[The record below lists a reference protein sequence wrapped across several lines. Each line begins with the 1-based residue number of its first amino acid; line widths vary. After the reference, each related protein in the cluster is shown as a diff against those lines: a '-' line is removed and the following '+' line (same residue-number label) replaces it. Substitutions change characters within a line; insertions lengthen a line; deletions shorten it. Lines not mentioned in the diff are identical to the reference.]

1 MAMAAKRI
9 RLARRRKAAGFT
21 QEGLAEF
28 LGVERSTVGR
38 WESADTEPQA
48 WLRPKLASAL
58 RVSVEELQALLDDV
72 TVTDTRPSDRMSYAL
87 ENPASA
93 DLMVVAY
100 LHERLRQLDES
111 YDKEASTALLGRAGQ
126 LHGQVKFLRENAA
139 NPRVRRALYEVEADS
154 ATFMGQLVWDVSQ
167 RRDHH
172 APLGYFQEAVDA
184 ARHARDPST
193 ESYATLRMA
202 YVALYGEKNPLRGV
216 TLAEQAADAAKLVSP
231 SLTGLSLLHVAEGHA
246 MTGATTECEAALKK
260 AEDQFDRVH
269 PDDIAAPFYTVNEY
283 NRLAGSCYLFL
294 GLPERA
300 EPILRMT
307 TRALAAKKK
316 SQAIA
321 LGNLTLALIRQRK
334 LDEAAAAMHRTIDA
348 VELTRGGGG
357 LNLAFAAG
365 RELRPWRQEPWAQEI
380 NDRLLALMAAI

>member
-1 MAMAAKRI
+1 MALKRI
-9 RLARRRKAAGFT
+9 RLAQRRKAAGFT
-21 QEGLAEF
+21 QEGLAEH

-38 WESADTEPQA
+38 WESAETEPQP
-48 WLRPKLASAL
+48 WLRPKLARAL
-58 RVSVEELQALLDDV
+58 RISGDELQAILDDV
-72 TVTDTRPSDRMSYAL
+72 AVIERQPSERVTYAP
-87 ENPASA
+87 EHPGSA

-111 YDKEASTALLGRAGQ
+111 YDQASSISLVGSAGQ
-126 LHGQVKFLRENAA
+126 VHGQVKFLRENAS

-154 ATFMGQLVWDVSQ
+154 ATLMGQLVWDVSQ
-167 RRDHH
+167 RRDHQ
-172 APLGYFQEAVDA
+172 APLAYFDEAVRA

-193 ESYATLRMA
+193 ASYATLRMSF
-202 YVALYGEKNPLRGV
+202 VALYGEKNPARGV
-216 TLAEQAADAAKLVSP
+216 MLAEQAAEVAKLASP

-246 MTGATTECEAALKK
+246 MTGALKESEQALLK
-260 AEDQFDRVH
+260 AEAQFDRVH
-269 PDDIAAPFYTVNEY
+269 ADDVAAPYYTVNEY

-300 EPILRMT
+300 EPILRST
-307 TRALAAKKK
+307 TRALASKKK

-321 LGNLTLALIRQRK
+321 LGNLALSLIRQAK
-334 LDEAAAAMHRTIDA
+334 LDEAAGVLHRTIDV

-365 RELRPWRQEPWAQEI
+365 RELRPWRNEPWAQDI

>member
-1 MAMAAKRI
+1 MATKRI
-9 RLARRRKAAGFT
+9 QLAQRHKAAGFT
-21 QEGLAEF
+21 QEGLAEY

-38 WESADTEPQA
+38 WENGETEPQA
-48 WLRPKLASAL
+48 WLRPKLARAL
-58 RVSVEELQALLDDV
+58 KISREELQAALAEV
-72 TVTDTRPSDRMSYAL
+72 TVLQTPQSERMTYAL
-87 ENPASA
+87 QNPASA

-111 YDKEASTALLGRAGQ
+111 YDKASSTGLLGPAGQ
-126 LHGQVKFLRENAA
+126 VHGQVKFLRENAT

-154 ATFMGQLVWDVSQ
+154 ATLMGQLVWDVSQ
-167 RRDHH
+167 RRDHQ
-172 APLGYFQEAVDA
+172 APLAYFQEAVEA
-184 ARHARDPST
+184 ARHVRDPSI
-193 ESYATLRMA
+193 EAYATLRMS
-202 YVALYGEKNPLRGV
+202 YVALYGEKNPTRGV
-216 TLAEQAADAAKLVSP
+216 TLAQQAAEVAKLASP
-231 SLTGLSLLHVAEGHA
+231 SLTGLSLLHVAEGYA
-246 MTGATTECEAALKK
+246 MTDSFNDCEDALKK
-260 AEDQFDRVH
+260 AEAQFDRVH
-269 PDDIAAPFYTVNEY
+269 PDDVAAPYYTVNEY

-294 GLPERA
+294 DLPERA

-307 TRALAAKKK
+307 TRALASKKK

-365 RELRPWRQEPWAQEI
+365 RELRPWRSEPWAQEI
-380 NDRLLALMAAI
+380 NDRLLALMAAS

>member
-1 MAMAAKRI
+1 MAAKRI
-9 RLARRRKAAGFT
+9 RLARRRKSAGFT
-21 QEGLAEF
+21 QEGLAEH
-28 LGVERSTVGR
+28 LSVERSTVGR
-38 WESADTEPQA
+38 WESAETEPQA
-48 WLRPKLASAL
+48 WLRPKLARAL
-58 RVSVEELQALLDDV
+58 KVSTEELQALLDDV
-72 TVTDTRPSDRMSYAL
+72 VVIDDHPSERMTHAL
-87 ENPASA
+87 ENPSSV

-111 YDKEASTALLGRAGQ
+111 YDQEASTSLLGRAGQ
-126 LHGQVKFLRENAA
+126 LHGQVKFLRENAG

-167 RRDHH
+167 RRDHQ
-172 APLGYFQEAVDA
+172 APLSFFQEAVDA
-184 ARHARDPST
+184 ARHVRDPSI
-193 ESYATLRMA
+193 EAYATLRMS
-202 YVALYGEKNPLRGV
+202 YVALYGEKNPRRGA
-216 TLAEQAADAAKLVSP
+216 TLAQQAVDVATLVSP

-246 MTGATTECEAALKK
+246 MTGALTECEAALKK
-260 AEDQFDRVH
+260 AEDQFDRAH
-269 PDDIAAPFYTVNEY
+269 PDDVAAPYYTINEY

-294 GLPERA
+294 DLPERA

-321 LGNLTLALIRQRK
+321 LGNLTLSLIRQRK

-357 LNLAFAAG
+357 LNLAFSAG
-365 RELRPWRQEPWAQEI
+365 RELRQWRQEPWAQEI